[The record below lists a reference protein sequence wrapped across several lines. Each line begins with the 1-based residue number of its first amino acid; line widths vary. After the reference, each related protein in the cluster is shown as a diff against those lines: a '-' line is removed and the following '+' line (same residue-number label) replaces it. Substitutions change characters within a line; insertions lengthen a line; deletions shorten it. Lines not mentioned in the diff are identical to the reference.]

1 MVRIH
6 CSRWI
11 NVLADVEPLEI
22 SKAVIHIIYLDLQKL
37 NILEFLYK
45 QRIILSL
52 MEYEGLK
59 IASDDARERTV
70 DALTGLFQRK
80 SQSAP
85 IPRIMRLYVQTL
97 KRCLWW
103 KDSK

>member
-1 MVRIH
+1 MH

-22 SKAVIHIIYLDLQKL
+22 SKALIRTIYLDLQSQV

-59 IASDDARERTV
+59 IASDDARVRTV

>member
-1 MVRIH
+1 MH

-22 SKAVIHIIYLDLQKL
+22 SKALMHIIYLDLQSQV
-37 NILEFLYK
+37 NNLEFLYK

-59 IASDDARERTV
+59 IASDDARVRTV

>member
-1 MVRIH
+1 MH

-22 SKAVIHIIYLDLQKL
+22 SKALMRIIYLDLQSQV
-37 NILEFLYK
+37 NNLEFLYK

-59 IASDDARERTV
+59 IASDDARVRTV
-70 DALTGLFQRK
+70 DALIGLFQRK